1 MIEVQE
7 MKEMTAMRIG
17 NKREESLLLRLDRS
31 VKLDGFKGSAIAT
44 Y

>member
-7 MKEMTAMRIG
+7 MKEMRIG
-17 NKREESLLLRLDRS
+17 KKREESLLLRMERS